1 MPRAPECVDLN
12 RAVPLTVTNGSG
24 RYTPRYSLALSGTP
38 STTSAAGTEPRIG
51 ALAPLAVEPLTAG
64 LAEAATST
72 EDESGGN
79 DDDDDEEEEEEEK
92 RKEGVEASVLN
103 LDPKCNLESEFWE
116 GGLKVKTGGAAT
128 VEDCSS
134 YSLLLLKV

>member
-1 MPRAPECVDLN
+1 M
-12 RAVPLTVTNGSG
+12 
-24 RYTPRYSLALSGTP
+24 
-38 STTSAAGTEPRIG
+38 
-51 ALAPLAVEPLTAG
+51 EPLTAG

-79 DDDDDEEEEEEEK
+79 DDDDDDDEEEEKEEEEK
-92 RKEGVEASVLN
+92 RKEGAEASVLN